1 MLWERQS
8 YEKAQYTPG
17 ISKIVDFGNESQR
30 AEKAKPFHV
39 LNGGSTMELWK
50 NADDWPGSQILTV
63 ECERKG
69 EEKFS

>member
-8 YEKAQYTPG
+8 YEKAQYTPA